1 MRTKVEYGKHNYMAH
16 HGLIKL
22 IITNALVELQH
33 SIPSVD
39 FIDMDKKTFLEDHVE
54 LSKWHK
60 RSSKNEKR
68 RKYLSLQR
76 KRGQTP

>member
-1 MRTKVEYGKHNYMAH
+1 MAH

-54 LSKWHK
+54 LSK
-60 RSSKNEKR
+60 
-68 RKYLSLQR
+68 
-76 KRGQTP
+76 